1 MCVAPD
7 FIIKFTCVM
16 NTPTISSI
24 HNGSSYGYSFFFCF
38 YTVFSYNKSNDIL
51 VNYSAMNDR
60 ASCFIAT
67 AYFPE
72 RIPGSRGRGLHKRCR
87 FGRFPPYP
95 VCLSSQAERYSLI
108 PSLLMFTA
116 AFTSLSS
123 SAPQSGH
130 LHLRTDRSFISG

>member
-1 MCVAPD
+1 M
-7 FIIKFTCVM
+7 
-16 NTPTISSI
+16 ISISLI
-24 HNGSSYGYSFFFCF
+24 TGE
-38 YTVFSYNKSNDIL
+38 

-60 ASCFIAT
+60 ASCFIAA
-67 AYFPE
+67 AYFQE
-72 RIPGSRGRGLHKRCR
+72 RILGSRGRGLHKRCR

-95 VCLSSQAERYSLI
+95 VCLLSQAERYSLI